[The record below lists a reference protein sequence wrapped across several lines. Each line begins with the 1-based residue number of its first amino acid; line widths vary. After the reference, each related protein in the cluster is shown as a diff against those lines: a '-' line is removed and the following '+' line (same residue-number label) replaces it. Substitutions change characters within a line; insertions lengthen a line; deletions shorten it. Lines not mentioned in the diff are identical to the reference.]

1 MNAAAC
7 DPLNGQISGC
17 TPGGIIDGAA
27 ANAWESVCRSFADA
41 ATSLLKTFADAF
53 VAFPNLDLM
62 SINQPLAISR
72 WLAMGIAALL
82 LLLQVVRTVATRDGS
97 PLAQGLVGA
106 GKAVLAFLV
115 TMVVANAALIAADEV
130 SRGII
135 NRSLGG
141 NDGLKA
147 KLTVLF
153 QMGSVTGSSG
163 SLMLILALVGIAL
176 TLVLWFELLLRN
188 AAIAV
193 LLATSPIAAVGNMS
207 ETTQSWW
214 SKLCGATIQ
223 LIILKPVIALVFAIG
238 FGVLGDPTDPTRAKD
253 VTTLLTGML
262 VLLMGVVAWP
272 VIARF
277 FTFATVQAAA
287 GGGLAGMLGF
297 AAGRANASG
306 PPSGV
311 NPAQFSQASEART
324 LASAAG
330 KSGAAGGGT
339 AAGSAGMAGGTAAAF
354 GAVAAPVAV
363 AAAGV
368 DLAQR
373 AVNSLAGRMEQTAGH
388 AGVHGANPHAR
399 PAGYSRYTGSWTGAL
414 TGTAGRSAAPTGT
427 TGSSTATAE
436 AKPRIPASSGDM
448 TGSAPASAPSRAA
461 EAVPPPHHIPSAP
474 TQTNATSRPSASA
487 ASSAV
492 PPIHPTGAGVA
503 DSAPPPVPHDL
514 SSDSPTE
521 EVDR

>member
-141 NDGLKA
+141 NEGLKA

-214 SKLCGATIQ
+214 SKLCVATIQ
-223 LIILKPVIALVFAIG
+223 LVILKPMIALVFAIG

-262 VLLMGVVAWP
+262 VLLMAVVAWP

-330 KSGAAGGGT
+330 KSGAAGG
-339 AAGSAGMAGGTAAAF
+339 AAGGSAGAAGGATAAL

-399 PAGYSRYTGSWTGAL
+399 PAGYSRYAGSWTGAL

-448 TGSAPASAPSRAA
+448 TGPAPTSAPSRAA
-461 EAVPPPHHIPSAP
+461 EAVPPPLHTPPPAP
-474 TQTNATSRPSASA
+474 ETNPTPRPSASA
-487 ASSAV
+487 ASSA
-492 PPIHPTGAGVA
+492 
-503 DSAPPPVPHDL
+503 APPTQPRGTGVPDPALPAPHD
-514 SSDSPTE
+514 SPAANPTE
-521 EVDR
+521 EADR

>member
-41 ATSLLKTFADAF
+41 ATTLLKTFADAF

-62 SINQPLAISR
+62 SIDQPLAISR

-115 TMVVANAALIAADEV
+115 TMVVANAALIAADEIT
-130 SRGII
+130 RGII

-153 QMGSVTGSSG
+153 QIGSVTGSTG

-207 ETTQSWW
+207 ETTKSWW

-262 VLLMGVVAWP
+262 VLLMAAVAWP

-297 AAGRANASG
+297 AAGRANAGG

-330 KSGAAGGGT
+330 KSGAAG
-339 AAGSAGMAGGTAAAF
+339 SAGMAGGAASAL

-399 PAGYSRYTGSWTGAL
+399 PAGYSRYAGSWTGAL

-427 TGSSTATAE
+427 TGSTTAPAE
-436 AKPRIPASSGDM
+436 AKPRIPAASGDT
-448 TGSAPASAPSRAA
+448 TGPAPAPAPSRTPERVSPLQTPAPA
-461 EAVPPPHHIPSAP
+461 TETHEMPRPP
-474 TQTNATSRPSASA
+474 ASA
-487 ASSAV
+487 ASSPV
-492 PPIHPTGAGVA
+492 PPDHPTGAHA
-503 DSAPPPVPHDL
+503 SDPEPPPAPQDVP
-514 SSDSPTE
+514 SASPTE

>member
-7 DPLNGQISGC
+7 DPLSGQISGC

-115 TMVVANAALIAADEV
+115 TMVVANAALIAADEIT
-130 SRGII
+130 RGII

-214 SKLCGATIQ
+214 SKLCAATIQ
-223 LIILKPVIALVFAIG
+223 LIILKPMIALVFAIG

-253 VTTLLTGML
+253 VTTLLAGML
-262 VLLMGVVAWP
+262 VLLMAAVAWP

-297 AAGRANASG
+297 AAGRANAGG

-330 KSGAAGGGT
+330 KSGAAGG
-339 AAGSAGMAGGTAAAF
+339 AAGGSAGAAGGATAAL
-354 GAVAAPVAV
+354 GAVAAPIAV

-399 PAGYSRYTGSWTGAL
+399 PAGYSRYSGSWTGAL
-414 TGTAGRSAAPTGT
+414 TGTAGRPAAPTGP

-436 AKPRIPASSGDM
+436 AKPRIPASSGDV
-448 TGSAPASAPSRAA
+448 TGPAPASAPSRAA
-461 EAVPPPHHIPSAP
+461 EAVPPPLHTPPPAP
-474 TQTNATSRPSASA
+474 ETNPTPRPSASA

-492 PPIHPTGAGVA
+492 PPTQPRGTGVP
-503 DSAPPPVPHDL
+503 DPAPPAPHD
-514 SSDSPTE
+514 SPSANPTE